1 MRALGLFLLLIS
13 LTSCQPNTS
22 HSEAEA
28 TTTDSAALK
37 SLPSFA
43 PLEVTKAMRRV
54 MWQGKLDA
62 SIRLDSIVSKQ
73 KHFYG
78 IGPLEGLQGELL
90 VWNDTVYLSQCFPDS
105 LSVCMANRSGA
116 PFFVG
121 AYSDTWEPVEWD
133 PNIRGLK
140 DLENYLL
147 AQYDSSARF
156 AFRLMGSIDRAKIH
170 VQNHADGA
178 VIRSPEQAHA
188 GQVHWELPEQE
199 VLILGFFSTQ
209 DQGVF
214 THHDSF
220 LHLHLLSADKQW
232 MGHLDSIQFKKMHLE
247 IALSP

>member
-1 MRALGLFLLLIS
+1 MRAIGLVVFLIS
-13 LTSCQPNTS
+13 LVSCQPNNTQ
-22 HSEAEA
+22 SEEQPS
-28 TTTDSAALK
+28 TTYSTAVKLR
-37 SLPSFA
+37 PSFA
-43 PLEVTKAMRRV
+43 PLEVREAMRRV

-62 SIRLDSIVSKQ
+62 SLRLDSIVSKQ

-90 VWNDTVYLSQCFPDS
+90 VWNDTVYLAQHFPDS
-105 LSVCMANRSGA
+105 LSVSIANGRGA

-121 AYSDTWEPVEWD
+121 TYCDTWDSLEWD
-133 PNIRGLK
+133 SNIKGLK
-140 DLENYLL
+140 DLENYFL

-156 AFRLMGSIDRAKIH
+156 AFRLMGSIDLAKIH
-170 VQNHADGA
+170 VQDHADGA

-199 VLILGFFSTQ
+199 VRILGFFSTQ

-220 LHLHLLSADKQW
+220 LHLHLITADKQW

-247 IALSP
+247 VGLRP